1 MYFIFVSRKLSKLR
15 VFSEAR
21 FLYLDERIKQ
31 TWYSLIT
38 QTGRAMKKI
47 VFEARRS
54 MNETGRFY
62 MKLFMSMLG
71 PTAVTRS
78 RAATHQH

>member
-1 MYFIFVSRKLSKLR
+1 MYFIFVSQKLSELR

-47 VFEARRS
+47 VLKQGEA
-54 MNETGRFY
+54 
-62 MKLFMSMLG
+62 
-71 PTAVTRS
+71 
-78 RAATHQH
+78 